1 MSTSKKTIIS
11 LVLVFLLIPFS
22 VFAQSSVV
30 IPLEIELQDLRE
42 VDRRLQELELLR
54 LKSKEQAVTIV
65 ELEKSLL
72 IEKKIN
78 DLNERELYLQKK
90 IIEVKDMEIAGLNRN
105 FDQMKEVADRSLK
118 LAETVKPKSNWELF
132 GALGLV
138 AIIVTVIASVL

>member
-1 MSTSKKTIIS
+1 MR
-11 LVLVFLLIPFS
+11 
-22 VFAQSSVV
+22 
-30 IPLEIELQDLRE
+30 EI
-42 VDRRLQELELLR
+42 DRRLQELDLFR

-105 FDQMKEVADRSLK
+105 FDQMKEVADRAIK
-118 LAETVKPKSNWELF
+118 LAETVKPKSNWTLW
-132 GALGLV
+132 GLV
-138 AIIVTVIASVL
+138 GVIAFVAGLAVGL